1 PDGCEPPYVPSR
13 RDEGFVEPALYVST
27 TPSWVAF
34 LNRYGTGGVRA
45 ATFFATSPVFREA
58 LDHRL
63 FAPSPSGMSLNR
75 LRASAARL
83 GHSLPGNCT
92 CCCELHFQGTRGR
105 PPIVESPA
113 PSDNRST

>member
-45 ATFFATSPVFREA
+45 TTFFATTPVFREA

-63 FAPSPSGMSLNR
+63 FARSPSGMSLNR
-75 LRASAARL
+75 LHASAARL

-92 CCCELHFQGTRGR
+92 KRLSDYANERLTAS
-105 PPIVESPA
+105 IVTSSPA
-113 PSDNRST
+113 GTSPR